1 MEEVF
6 GGAQAYIWSATERTP
21 GPTAYFGIIV
31 GGIGGGIGG
40 ELVRPWRNSKQ
51 PLKSRSSMILS
62 YDPFLLA
69 SGVGRQVHR
78 GR

>member
-1 MEEVF
+1 MEEAF

-40 ELVRPWRNSKQ
+40 E
-51 PLKSRSSMILS
+51 IG
-62 YDPFLLA
+62 A
-69 SGVGRQVHR
+69 SLEKFEAAFEI
-78 GR
+78 

>member
-40 ELVRPWRNSKQ
+40 EIGASLEKFEAAFEIQ
-51 PLKSRSSMILS
+51 II
-62 YDPFLLA
+62 YDFEL
-69 SGVGRQVHR
+69 
-78 GR
+78 